1 MVQLHRALA
10 EQGLAARLLLQVHDE
25 LVLEAAPEDLC
36 NAIQLTKT
44 TMEHA
49 MAMSVPLVV
58 EIGTGK
64 NWMEA
69 K

>member
-1 MVQLHRALA
+1 
-10 EQGLAARLLLQVHDE
+10 
-25 LVLEAAPEDLC
+25 LC